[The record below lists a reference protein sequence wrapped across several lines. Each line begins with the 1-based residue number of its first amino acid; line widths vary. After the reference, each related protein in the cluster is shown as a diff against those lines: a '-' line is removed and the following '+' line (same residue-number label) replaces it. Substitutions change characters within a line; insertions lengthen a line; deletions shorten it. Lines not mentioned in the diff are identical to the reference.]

1 MAATIMWL
9 RGYHA
14 GKTAVIPSHS
24 NVPYGGR
31 LRPTMQVGSDKAAL
45 VELLKQTIAAD
56 RFRGVAAFRSFALSR
71 GRFRRSRSPRFRA

>member
-14 GKTAVIPSHS
+14 GKTGVIPSHS

-31 LRPTMQVGSDKAAL
+31 LGFYCGQHPNARVIDASEQILSSRKAQCEKLRQGRLPMAPGPLNFPEGS
-45 VELLKQTIAAD
+45 
-56 RFRGVAAFRSFALSR
+56 
-71 GRFRRSRSPRFRA
+71 